1 MRKLKKDY
9 QRKDWRNPFFPKKSR
24 PKKRK
29 RIKFLVLILF
39 DVFIAG
45 LYFLNLAEQR
55 KAENVIIEGNEQL
68 ASVLWVTG
76 AEQYY
81 LDSSGSAVR
90 KIEESD
96 LVVQTGEAG
105 VEVIRPEASA
115 GRYPVVWDQS
125 NDSVGIG
132 QPVIAGDQLNF
143 IVILNDRLVQSADF
157 DISHYNLANAKARDI
172 TLVVKEGWEAYFT
185 FDDSAENQVELL
197 LSVLQQKI
205 KNRRDLEYVDLRFG
219 EKIFW
224 K

>member
-9 QRKDWRNPFFPKKSR
+9 QRKDLRNPFFPKKSR

-29 RIKFLVLILF
+29 RIKFLVLILLV
-39 DVFIAG
+39 VFIAG
-45 LYFLNLAEQR
+45 LYFLNSAEQR
-55 KAENVIIEGNEQL
+55 KTKDSKVGGNEQP

-219 EKIFW
+219 EKVFY